1 MIISPQKILRW
12 ENLVAIDS
20 LHRLRYFKHHATR
33 IGYLHDGVI
42 LLLQPKSFSF
52 FLSNLNLEIRSQ
64 QGFKYFLIH
73 PFFFAHSNIARP
85 HVSGITLSSSASL

>member
-1 MIISPQKILRW
+1 MIISQKKILRW

-20 LHRLRYFKHHATR
+20 LNRLRYFEHHTTR

-42 LLLQPKSFSF
+42 LLLRPKSFSF

-64 QGFKYFLIH
+64 QGFNSK
-73 PFFFAHSNIARP
+73 RP
-85 HVSGITLSSSASL
+85 NLYKKAKPEGFWL